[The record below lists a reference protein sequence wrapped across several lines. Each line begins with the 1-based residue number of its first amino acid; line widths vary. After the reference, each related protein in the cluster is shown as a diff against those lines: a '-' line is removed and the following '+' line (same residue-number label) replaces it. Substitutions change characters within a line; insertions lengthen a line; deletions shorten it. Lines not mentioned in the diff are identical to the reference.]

1 MNLVQ
6 KIKGFSRYE
15 IDMTDFSDV
24 KVFSLNY
31 HNTGCRQ
38 QLTPYNNSN
47 HLNVCLTNDEG
58 KQKNMTIHKLVW
70 RQFNGEIP
78 KGFDIHH
85 INFNPS
91 DNRPEN
97 LVLLSCSE
105 HRKLHSKFRNEDG
118 NFGAMK
124 KKCLQ
129 FDKEWNLIK
138 EWESG
143 REIQRE
149 IGHSARMALA
159 RSNSYKTAYGFIWIY
174 KSKYEQLISENK
186 WEEFK
191 KNYFKDRRTPVVA
204 LDKNGNFV
212 AEYKSIIEASRVTGI
227 AQSSICKCCQHK
239 KGFNSTGGFIW
250 IYKDEYTAQT
260 QHDQ

>member
-15 IDMTDFSDV
+15 IDMSDFSDV

-31 HNTGCRQ
+31 KNTGRRQ
-38 QLTPYNNSN
+38 QLKPGNSDN
-47 HLNVCLTNDEG
+47 HLHFTLVNDEG
-58 KQKNMTIHKLVW
+58 KHIGMCAHQLVW

-78 KGFDIHH
+78 KGYAVHH
-85 INFNPS
+85 VNFNPS
-91 DNRPEN
+91 DNRPDN
-97 LVLLSCSE
+97 LVLLSHSE
-105 HRKLHSKFRNEDG
+105 HNKLHAKIKNEDG
-118 NFGAMK
+118 KFGTMK
-124 KKCLQ
+124 NKCLQ

-149 IGHSARMALA
+149 LGPCARIALI
-159 RSNSYKTAYGFIWIY
+159 NSYKTAFGFIWIY
-174 KSKYEQLISENK
+174 KSKFEKLIRENK

-191 KNYFKDRRTPVVA
+191 KNYFKDRRTPVVM
-204 LDKNGNFV
+204 LDKEGNFIS
-212 AEYKSIIEASRVTGI
+212 EFESTQEASRVTSI

-239 KGFNSTGGFIW
+239 PGHYSAGGFIFL
-250 IYKDEYTAQT
+250 YKDEYLNTQT
-260 QHDQ
+260 HQVK